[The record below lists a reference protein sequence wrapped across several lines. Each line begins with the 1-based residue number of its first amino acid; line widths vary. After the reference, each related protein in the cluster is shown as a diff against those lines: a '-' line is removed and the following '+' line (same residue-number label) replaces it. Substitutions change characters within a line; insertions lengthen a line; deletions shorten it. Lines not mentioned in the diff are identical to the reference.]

1 MSTLEAQLSEAAQ
14 KNNALIKENEALRT
28 KVKLLEK
35 EVSTNDNT
43 CNHNSED
50 NMCIACMA
58 YIFTAPMNYYYYITF
73 IIFATPSK
81 TVYSRFY

>member
-43 CNHNSED
+43 CSHNSED
-50 NMCIACMA
+50 NVCMA
-58 YIFTAPMNYYYYITF
+58 YIFTAPINYYTF

-81 TVYSRFY
+81 TIYCTAGFIDGL